1 MITPELPPYVHLD
14 MKELSKL
21 RQVQHRFEPKPNRNY
36 MAIRKY
42 NNTQFGGEGRWFPA
56 KSLM

>member
-21 RQVQHRFEPKPNRNY
+21 RQVQHIFEPKPNRNY
-36 MAIRKY
+36 MTIRKY
-42 NNTQFGGEGRWFPA
+42 NNTHLGVKEGGFQP
-56 KSLM
+56 KV